1 MLVKY
6 KGKYYLS
13 YTNNITDNVQKR
25 KNALGRTN
33 IRGIPRKVL
42 SLELIACSWRE
53 TQNCRMFRYSPG
65 GQRRTR
71 EVFYVS
77 CRQSCTC
84 CLCLL
89 NARHICEIQS

>member
-1 MLVKY
+1 MLNLVIPLQGLLTSSQSIATLCTRHQSLLNSSKLLQLTMLVKY

-42 SLELIACSWRE
+42 SL
-53 TQNCRMFRYSPG
+53 
-65 GQRRTR
+65 
-71 EVFYVS
+71 
-77 CRQSCTC
+77 
-84 CLCLL
+84 
-89 NARHICEIQS
+89 